1 MLLVPGK
8 ESRVHFPVGP
18 FTPVSVRLLS
28 AGLQFIISSNYK
40 YPDRGQHSTQSDTS
54 PHTGLRGTLA
64 GQASLQMITLS

>member
-8 ESRVHFPVGP
+8 ESRVHFPVGS

-54 PHTGLRGTLA
+54 PHTGLRRTLA
-64 GQASLQMITLS
+64 GQTGLQMITLS